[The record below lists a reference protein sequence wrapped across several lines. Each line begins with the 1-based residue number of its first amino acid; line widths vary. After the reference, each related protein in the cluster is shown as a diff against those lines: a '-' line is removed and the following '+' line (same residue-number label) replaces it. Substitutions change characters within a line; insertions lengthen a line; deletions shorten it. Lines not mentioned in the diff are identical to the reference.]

1 MRRRRFAQVDVF
13 GERPL
18 AGNPVAVVLDGD
30 GLDDDEM
37 QALARWTNLS
47 ETTFVLSPTDASAD
61 YRVRIFTPDGELPF
75 AGHPT
80 LGTAHAWLASSGRP
94 TEIDDTVDTDVLV
107 QECALG
113 PIRLRRTD
121 SRLAFAAPP
130 VRSAEIGS
138 DVLAS
143 LLDAVGLDPAVVRG
157 ARILDNGPA
166 WHTLLVAS
174 SDLVLGLEPD
184 HQALRS
190 LPLVGVVGPH
200 PPGHPQQFEVRAF
213 APSVGAPEDPVT
225 GSLNAAIGQWLI
237 GEGVAPASYVAAQ
250 GTRLGRSGRVHI
262 DADDAD
268 VWVGGNTVTIMEG
281 TVTL

>member
-1 MRRRRFAQVDVF
+1 M
-13 GERPL
+13 
-18 AGNPVAVVLDGD
+18 GNPVAVLLDGED
-30 GLDDDEM
+30 FDDDEM

-47 ETTFVLSPTDASAD
+47 ETTFVLAPTDSTAD

-174 SDLVLGLEPD
+174 SELVLGLEPD
-184 HQALRS
+184 LQALRS
-190 LPLVGVVGPH
+190 LPMVGVVGPH
-200 PPGHPQQFEVRAF
+200 PDGHPQRFEVRAF

-268 VWVGGNTVTIMEG
+268 VWVGGNTTTIMEG